1 MSKVYTEKVAK
12 AQSLAE
18 GLKRNFDSV
27 KQLGITEEQIAT
39 LVKISEETSVMSE
52 ELDELRNVVKQKAS
66 VANAKLMDLTDI
78 LRDLKS
84 VVKINYEQQRWIHFG
99 VEDKR

>member
-84 VVKINYEQQRWIHFG
+84 VVKINYEQQRWIDFG